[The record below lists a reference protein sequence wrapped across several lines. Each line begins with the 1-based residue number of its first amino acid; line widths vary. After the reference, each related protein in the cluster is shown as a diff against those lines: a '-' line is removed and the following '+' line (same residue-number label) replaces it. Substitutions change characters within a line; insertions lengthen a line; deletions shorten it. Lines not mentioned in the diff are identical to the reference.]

1 MDDLTRRLR
10 RLPFAALLL
19 VVSTTAVP
27 ATAGSPAVAARMG
40 LELAR
45 EAAQAWSADAR
56 LVYVENDESL
66 DATGRASR
74 WGYLFH
80 SPALGRA
87 RVWSV
92 RDGRIVTAENLDLR
106 FDAPPVGAD
115 WLDSDAA
122 LAAAEKGGGGGFR
135 REFKGRLATMLLMRG
150 VAAEG
155 DPEATTWTFV
165 YGAPGAPSLYVVVD
179 AATGRVRRAWR
190 S

>member
-1 MDDLTRRLR
+1 MDDLTRRPR
-10 RLPFAALLL
+10 GRAPIAGLLL
-19 VVSTTAVP
+19 ATLLAAAP
-27 ATAGSPAVAARMG
+27 ASAGAPAVAARAG

-45 EAAQAWSADAR
+45 DAASAWAPDAR
-56 LVYVENDESL
+56 LVYVENDETL
-66 DATGRASR
+66 DGAGRASR

-80 SPALGRA
+80 SPSLDRA
-87 RVWSV
+87 RAWSV
-92 RDGRIVTAENLDLR
+92 RDGRVVAAEDLDQR

-122 LAAAEKGGGGGFR
+122 LAAAERAGGAR
-135 REFKGRLATMLLMRG
+135 RDFKGRLATMLLMGG

-155 DPEATTWTFV
+155 EPAGATWTFV

-179 AATGRVRRAWR
+179 AATGRVRRTWR